1 VTLNPRSDALGLAE
15 RTRKNLVFIE
25 GAFERGEDVHV
36 ITQVANSLLMLV
48 VFPWER
54 HFVDLVAAV
63 PLSTLADDGW
73 PAWNITRG
81 SVETLGD
88 LVRRIRNAAAHGHMQ
103 FSSDSRRLGRVT
115 ISFSDYRP
123 HATEPSWRAEILA
136 SDLRDFCYRFIDLI
150 DLRLG

>member
-1 VTLNPRSDALGLAE
+1 MLNPRSDALGLAE
-15 RTRKNLVFIE
+15 RTRKNLLFIE

-63 PLSTLADDGW
+63 PLSKLADSGW
-73 PAWNITRG
+73 PAWRTTRG
-81 SVETLGD
+81 SVNTLGD
-88 LVRRIRNAAAHGHMQ
+88 LVRRIRNAAAHGHLK
-103 FSSDSRRLGRVT
+103 FSSDSRLLSEVT
-115 ISFSDYRP
+115 ISLSDYRP
-123 HATEPSWRAEILA
+123 HATEPFWSAEILA

-150 DLRLG
+150 DSHLG